1 MSRSVQ
7 CHLFLYVDDS
17 CPVCQHED
25 INETENS
32 LNIDFCNI
40 CDWFGDNKLS
50 IHFRKDKTKP
60 ILFVSKFKMRN
71 IKKLNIKYEDIQI
84 KQHCRMFNG

>member
-40 CDWFGDNKLS
+40 CD
-50 IHFRKDKTKP
+50 
-60 ILFVSKFKMRN
+60 
-71 IKKLNIKYEDIQI
+71 
-84 KQHCRMFNG
+84 